1 MCLIVNNSF
10 DYELPEPDT
19 GEEIDVYK
27 IVLKTY
33 NGYMT
38 PFRYYPI
45 IFKEDERG
53 VKGKELVSN
62 KELKFL
68 LGRKKTKIID
78 GYFHVL
84 RNVKNYPFYDEY
96 RHKILKAKIP
106 ADALFYEHE
115 NGNELCA
122 DKIIVSDIE
131 CEDERE

>member
-1 MCLIVNNSF
+1 MLLNLLKLIITLSF
-10 DYELPEPDT
+10 LLNYTTKLQKSPALWGIFIRIRGYFVPTAISLP
-19 GEEIDVYK
+19 YK

-68 LGRKKTKIID
+68 LGRKK
-78 GYFHVL
+78 
-84 RNVKNYPFYDEY
+84 NKNY
-96 RHKILKAKIP
+96 
-106 ADALFYEHE
+106 
-115 NGNELCA
+115 
-122 DKIIVSDIE
+122 
-131 CEDERE
+131 

>member
-10 DYELPEPDT
+10 DKEGNIISPEPYT

-68 LGRKKTKIID
+68 LGEKK
-78 GYFHVL
+78 
-84 RNVKNYPFYDEY
+84 NKNY
-96 RHKILKAKIP
+96 
-106 ADALFYEHE
+106 
-115 NGNELCA
+115 
-122 DKIIVSDIE
+122 
-131 CEDERE
+131 